1 MSLHLSLSWF
11 LRFLLSLFFLIFTIN
26 LHADEDKNKK
36 SSTSPQAQIEILNDE
51 AYESLF
57 DAVFENPSDLQLNF
71 DLIKAQIARG
81 NKKGA
86 IGSLERVLMLDPD
99 SYLAKILLA
108 ELKISLNNFSE
119 TTALLNEVIEDPNAP
134 AAYKE
139 KAKEL
144 IQLADRSIR
153 SYRFFGSLEAG
164 MGRVSNLRG
173 ASINNLVQYYNDY
186 ILSASTIKKPE
197 SYTYDQVLAGME
209 YKLATQTPQ
218 TLSAVLFNNRKMFT
232 HDDVKTYDLN
242 SKGLSFSYQYSEER
256 VLSLSSTYMMMDLHD
271 ENFLNY
277 SSLDTLWIE
286 PINAWLSFKAT
297 AGAAYMHYQPYSTI
311 SDNTINTGIT
321 TQYSLA
327 PILTLPFDLQVTP
340 SIKEVHKKARED
352 YRASETD
359 EIGLNISLRKS
370 FGVININQIHRDTK
384 YDAAETIY
392 ANYSRIDKED
402 MTSVNMLL
410 NIGYFV
416 PYNADM
422 MNAMKFLI
430 EGTQSKIQSNV
441 LNFNRENH
449 EVRIGLRYEF

>member
-1 MSLHLSLSWF
+1 LKFSYSYILLLVFLSVVA
-11 LRFLLSLFFLIFTIN
+11 
-26 LHADEDKNKK
+26 HAE
-36 SSTSPQAQIEILNDE
+36 TSPQAQAEPLSDA

-71 DLIKAQIARG
+71 ELIKAQIARG

-134 AAYKE
+134 AAYRE
-139 KAKEL
+139 KAKAL
-144 IQLADRSIR
+144 IQLADKNTK

-164 MGRVSNLRG
+164 IGRVSNLRG

-197 SYTYDQVLAGME
+197 SYSYDQVLAGIE

-218 TLSAVLFNNRKMFT
+218 TLSAVAFNNRKMFT
-232 HDDVKTYDLN
+232 HEDVKTYDLN
-242 SKGLSFSYQYSEER
+242 SKGLSLSYQYSGER
-256 VLSLSSTYMMMDLHD
+256 ILSLSSTYMMMDLHQ

-277 SSLDTLWIE
+277 SSVDGLWIE

-297 AGAAYMHYQPYSTI
+297 GGGAYMYYQPYATI

-327 PILTLPFDLQVTP
+327 PIITLPFDVQVTP
-340 SIKEVHKKARED
+340 SFKEMHKNARED
-352 YRASETD
+352 YRASVTD
-359 EIGLNISLRKS
+359 EVGLNISLRKS
-370 FGVININQIHRDTK
+370 FGVINVNQIHRDTE
-384 YDAAETIY
+384 YDAAEIIY
-392 ANYSRIDKED
+392 ANYARKDKED
-402 MTSVNMLL
+402 MTSINMLL
-410 NIGYFV
+410 NIGFFV
-416 PYNADM
+416 PYNADIVD
-422 MNAMKFLI
+422 AMKILI
-430 EGTQSKIQSNV
+430 EGMRSKTQSNV

>member
-26 LHADEDKNKK
+26 LHADEDNNKK
-36 SSTSPQAQIEILNDE
+36 SSTSTQAQIDPLSDA

-57 DAVFENPSDLQLNF
+57 DAVFENPSDLELNF
-71 DLIKAQIARG
+71 ELIKAQITRG

-119 TTALLNEVIEDPNAP
+119 TTVLLNEVIEDSNAP
-134 AAYKE
+134 IAFKE

-144 IQLADRSIR
+144 IQLANRSIR

-173 ASINNLVQYYNDY
+173 ASINNLVQYYNDF

-197 SYTYDQVLAGME
+197 SYNYDQVLAGME
-209 YKLATQTPQ
+209 YKLTTQTPQ
-218 TLSAVLFNNRKMFT
+218 TLTAVLFNNRKMFT
-232 HDDVKTYDLN
+232 HDDVKTYDLK
-242 SKGLSFSYQYSEER
+242 SKGLSLSYQYSEER
-256 VLSLSSTYMMMDLHD
+256 VLSLSSTYMMMDLHE

-286 PINAWLSFKAT
+286 PINTWLSFKAT
-297 AGAAYMHYQPYSTI
+297 VGGAYIHYLPYSTI
-311 SDNTINTGIT
+311 IDNTINTGIT
-321 TQYSLA
+321 TQYSFA

-340 SIKEVHKKARED
+340 SIKELHHEARED
-352 YRASETD
+352 YRGFVTD

-370 FGVININQIHRDTK
+370 YGVININQIHRDTK
-384 YDAAETIY
+384 YDAAEIIY
-392 ANYSRIDKED
+392 ANYPRIDKEN
-402 MTSVNMLL
+402 MTSINMLL
-410 NIGYFV
+410 DVGYFLSF
-416 PYNADM
+416 NANM
-422 MNAMKFLI
+422 LNGVKFLI